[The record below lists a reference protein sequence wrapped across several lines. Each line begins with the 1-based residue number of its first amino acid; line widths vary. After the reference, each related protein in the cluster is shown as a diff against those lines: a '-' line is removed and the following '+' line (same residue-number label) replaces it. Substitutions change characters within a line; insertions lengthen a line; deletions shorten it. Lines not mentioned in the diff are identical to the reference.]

1 MKYLKLKIKSDKQMQ
16 NHSLGI
22 LVFPTRRSDIIL
34 GNPSLL
40 HYGSYNRNICQPY
53 NANEIVDE
61 ILSESD
67 NVSLDS
73 DNKIRNSQKITSVS
87 DDLLNDSKYSS
98 TCEYDNLRNARKN
111 KDKKREYEIKSNNN
125 KTTISIT
132 DQLIQELKQLPNGM
146 MSLKDYKLKQKNL
159 INEQQELLEIDIE
172 MIKKACTPDKYIN
185 QVPEFINGTTKPL
198 PIWKRQ
204 MLARKIANE
213 DMQKKEDEFRR
224 KFDEWKA
231 QFYPIGYKPKC

>member
-1 MKYLKLKIKSDKQMQ
+1 MQ

-22 LVFPTRRSDIIL
+22 LVFPTRRSHIIL
-34 GNPSLL
+34 DNPSLL
-40 HYGSYNRNICQPY
+40 HYDICHPH
-53 NANEIVDE
+53 NANKIVKE
-61 ILSESD
+61 ILNESD
-67 NVSLDS
+67 NISLNS
-73 DNKIRNSQKITSVS
+73 DNKIQQNSENITSIS
-87 DDLLNDSKYSS
+87 NDLLDDSKYSS
-98 TCEYDNLRNARKN
+98 AREYDNLRNAYKN
-111 KDKKREYEIKSNNN
+111 KDKKREYEEQSNNN
-125 KTTISIT
+125 KTTISIS

-159 INEQQELLEIDIE
+159 INEQQKLLEIDIE
-172 MIKKACTPDKYIN
+172 MMKKECTPDKYIN

-213 DMQKKEDEFRR
+213 DMQKKEEEFRR
-224 KFDEWKA
+224 KFHEWKA

>member
-1 MKYLKLKIKSDKQMQ
+1 MQ

-22 LVFPTRRSDIIL
+22 LVFPTRRSHIIL
-34 GNPSLL
+34 DNPSLL
-40 HYGSYNRNICQPY
+40 HYGSYNRNICHPH
-53 NANEIVDE
+53 NANEIVKE
-61 ILSESD
+61 ILIESD
-67 NVSLDS
+67 NISLNS
-73 DNKIRNSQKITSVS
+73 DNKTQQNSEKITSIS
-87 DDLLNDSKYSS
+87 NDLLDDLKYSS
-98 TCEYDNLRNARKN
+98 AREYDNLRNAYKN
-111 KDKKREYEIKSNNN
+111 KDKRREYEKKSNNN
-125 KTTISIT
+125 KTTISIS

-159 INEQQELLEIDIE
+159 INEQQKLLEIDIE
-172 MIKKACTPDKYIN
+172 MMKKECTPDKYIN

-213 DMQKKEDEFRR
+213 DMQKKEEEFRR
-224 KFDEWKA
+224 KFHEWKA